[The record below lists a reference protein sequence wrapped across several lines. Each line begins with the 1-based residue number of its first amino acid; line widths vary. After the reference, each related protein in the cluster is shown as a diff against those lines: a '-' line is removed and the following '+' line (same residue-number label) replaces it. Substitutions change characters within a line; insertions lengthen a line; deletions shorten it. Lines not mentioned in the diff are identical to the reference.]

1 VIIRVLVP
9 LLVFGRAGP
18 GDIMKLTEILDDYLI
33 ELRTRDKELL
43 GQGLEHNVYPSL
55 DPTKVIKVGEAKYVA
70 KWLPMFKKH
79 PELFPI
85 YYRDGRVKDMP
96 KVAYVVL
103 ERLDTRNFL
112 EDYFKLSLAIDKINY
127 NGGVYTAIKNSRYN
141 ESRYDEIIDKIN
153 EVNPNMSEFFIKLV
167 DNVTAVDKL
176 LPWHTKID
184 FHPKQFGYGQ
194 NKVVKCLDV

>member
-1 VIIRVLVP
+1 
-9 LLVFGRAGP
+9 
-18 GDIMKLTEILDDYLI
+18 MKLTEILDDYLI

-55 DPTKVIKVGEAKYVA
+55 DPNKVIKVGEAKYLA

-103 ERLDTRNFL
+103 ERLNTKLFIEDFL
-112 EDYFKLSLAIDKINY
+112 RLDLILPKIGFH
-127 NGGVYTAIKNSRYN
+127 NGAYSAIKSCRYN
-141 ESRYDEIIDKIN
+141 EDKYDRTIDKIN
-153 EVNPNMSEFFIKLV
+153 EINPKMSEFFIKLF
-167 DNVTAVDKL
+167 DNVNAVDKL

-184 FHPKQFGYGQ
+184 FHEGQFGYDDKR
-194 NKVVKCLDV
+194 NIKCLDV